1 MYSLKV
7 KNINIKITTYLMF
20 PQKLPTRG
28 AYIVDKEDIF
38 SLFPL
43 PEDFFEDVIT
53 GNEFSGGINVMKPT
67 LLIICILAFV
77 LTFWGHW
84 VGVSS

>member
-1 MYSLKV
+1 SYLIKKYLIITIVRFLMYSLEV

-28 AYIVDKEDIF
+28 AYIDDKEDIF

-43 PEDFFEDVIT
+43 PEDFLR
-53 GNEFSGGINVMKPT
+53 M
-67 LLIICILAFV
+67 
-77 LTFWGHW
+77 
-84 VGVSS
+84 